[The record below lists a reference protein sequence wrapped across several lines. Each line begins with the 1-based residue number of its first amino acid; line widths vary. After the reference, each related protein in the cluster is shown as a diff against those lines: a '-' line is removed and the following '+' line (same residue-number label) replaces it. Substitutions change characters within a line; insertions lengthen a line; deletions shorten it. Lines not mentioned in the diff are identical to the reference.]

1 VLKTTALTRVPEAL
15 KDDHPVAVFRRV
27 FTTLAPDREMPLD
40 ELYTPDIQFQDPLHR
55 LEGLEQVR
63 QYFARLNAGL
73 VLGQFSFG
81 EALIGETAAMMPWT
95 MHLTL
100 RRLKR
105 PIIVDGCS
113 HLRFQQ
119 KVTHHRDYFDVGAL
133 VYEQIPLLG
142 PIVRRIKAAL

>member
-1 VLKTTALTRVPEAL
+1 MLHTTALAPVLEAL
-15 KDDHPVAVFRRV
+15 EDDHPVAVFRRI

-40 ELYTPDIQFQDPLHR
+40 ELYTPEIKFQDPLHQ

-73 VLGQFSFG
+73 VVGQFSFG
-81 EALIGETAAMMPWT
+81 EALIGETSAMVPWT
-95 MHLTL
+95 MHLTPQRL
-100 RRLKR
+100 RQ
-105 PIIVDGCS
+105 PISIDGCS
-113 HLRFQQ
+113 HLRFRQ